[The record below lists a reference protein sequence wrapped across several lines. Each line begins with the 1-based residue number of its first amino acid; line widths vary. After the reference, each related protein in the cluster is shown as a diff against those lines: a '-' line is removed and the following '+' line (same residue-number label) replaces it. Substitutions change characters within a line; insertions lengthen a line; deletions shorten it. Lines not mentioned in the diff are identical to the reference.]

1 MIEKRD
7 KKKIKILRNLVSAAE
22 KVHGSNSQRVF
33 NLRGFNEAHTSIFP
47 RPKYLHLAFDIAIF
61 QISNFPPYL
70 VLLFYYI
77 GVHSLLYA
85 CIDVVN
91 PLTTYDCHLS
101 FEITM

>member
-1 MIEKRD
+1 MHL
-7 KKKIKILRNLVSAAE
+7 ILLWLLLIFHLLNGIHVQCIL
-22 KVHGSNSQRVF
+22 
-33 NLRGFNEAHTSIFP
+33 NEAHTFIFP
-47 RPKYLHLAFDIAIF
+47 RPKYLHPVFDIAIF

-70 VLLFYYI
+70 ILLFYYI

-101 FEITM
+101 FDITM